1 MRSPD
6 LAGNSDL
13 VSPIVVGV
21 SRRSG
26 SVDALRWAAAEAQLR
41 NTRVLAV
48 TAWRGPR
55 PPAAPGGRPPA
66 ISTPV
71 EEAFALEEQRLR
83 EQLTEAV
90 GELTD
95 LGVEYSLRRGSP
107 MSVLLAAAVGAQ
119 LLVLD
124 SPKAGR
130 STLAKSLIAPQ
141 LVFRSPCPVVL
152 MPPPVDSASDV
163 LPTGGLTAVPDPL

>member
-1 MRSPD
+1 MTRS
-6 LAGNSDL
+6 NL

-26 SVDALRWAAAEAQLR
+26 SVDALRWAAAEGQLR

-55 PPAAPGGRPPA
+55 APASPGGRPTLAP
-66 ISTPV
+66 PV
-71 EEAFALEEQRLR
+71 EEAFTLEEQRLR
-83 EQLTEAV
+83 EQLTDV
-90 GELTD
+90 LGD
-95 LGVEYSLRRGSP
+95 LDAFGVQYSLRRGSP
-107 MSVLLAAAVGAQ
+107 MSVLLEAAVGAQ

-124 SPKAGR
+124 SPRAGR

-163 LPTGGLTAVPDPL
+163 LPTGGLTAVPDPA